1 MMLPPFRKARRPLAA
16 LSALAV
22 LFLALLLAGSAYAA
36 EVTLLEPPAQ
46 VKRKGRQVWVL
57 LKLGDEVNE
66 GDSVRTGTGGR
77 VELSITPK
85 RQFRI
90 GQVTEIE
97 IPRLR
102 GKERGF
108 KAKVN
113 LLLGRFWG
121 SLRAPLQA
129 ALGENV
135 AISTPLAT
143 IGVKGT
149 TFGVDYDKKKKFS
162 QVTVITGQIAV
173 NPPPVEIGAPQ
184 EVAGPREIPSP
195 KQISRADWTRLVS
208 ADQKLVIRPGEIPQT
223 EPLTDEDKRDPWIA
237 FNIARDREL
246 GN

>member
-1 MMLPPFRKARRPLAA
+1 MAA
-16 LSALAV
+16 LPFF
-22 LFLALLLAGSAYAA
+22 FLALLLAGSAYAA
-36 EVTLLEPPAQ
+36 EVTLLERPAQ
-46 VKRKGRQVWVL
+46 VKRKGTQVWVTL
-57 LKLGDEVNE
+57 NLRDEVNE
-66 GDSVRTGTGGR
+66 GDAVRTGAGGR

-97 IPRLR
+97 IPRLVGR
-102 GKERGF
+102 KRGF
-108 KAKVN
+108 KAKIN

-135 AISTPLAT
+135 TVSTPLAT

-149 TFGVDYDKKKKFS
+149 TFGVDYDKKKKAA

-173 NPPPVEIGAPQ
+173 NPPPVETGPPQ
-184 EVAGPREIPSP
+184 EVAGPREIAPP
-195 KQISRADWTRLVS
+195 QQISRAEWTRLVS

-223 EPLTDEDKRDPWIA
+223 EPLTDEDKKDPWIA